1 MNPWRYSIWRPF
13 DVRGVIGLRF
23 AVFGLFYMRF
33 CGFWPFAVCDLRFLA
48 MVKCG
53 FRFLEHCCD
62 LRFLAIFSA
71 VCDIWPYLY
80 AVLLFLTCFHVRY
93 AVSRYNMVCVNFCDH
108 LKTQKHVSWLPIHRS
123 LLVYA
128 ETEQRGQY
136 NCLLR
141 CIYWGLGVLDFLICG
156 LRFFVVFI
164 CDFRFLALF
173 ICGFAVLVTPIKGR
187 APFYSLWKRNLD
199 FSVFFFPTKTLTSL

>member
-1 MNPWRYSIWRPF
+1 
-13 DVRGVIGLRF
+13 
-23 AVFGLFYMRF
+23 MRF
-33 CGFWPFAVCDLRFLA
+33 FGFWPFAVCGFWRWLNAVFGFGTLLRF
-48 MVKCG
+48 G
-53 FRFLEHCCD
+53 
-62 LRFLAIFSA
+62 FLAIFSA

-128 ETEQRGQY
+128 ETGQRGQY

-141 CIYWGLGVLDFLICG
+141 CIYWGLGVLAFLICG

-164 CDFRFLALF
+164 CGFRFLALF
-173 ICGFAVLVTPIKGR
+173 ICGFAVLVTPITPPLKG
-187 APFYSLWKRNLD
+187 PF
-199 FSVFFFPTKTLTSL
+199 FE